1 MTFKLFRSFSKT
13 PYILSFHLSKR
24 VKHLIGLF
32 FVCLTLQ
39 GCVVATVAVVA
50 GGISVA
56 NDRRTLGKQIDDQS
70 IEFSAY
76 NALEENKAISDNA
89 NIQLVSVNG
98 SVLLVGQA
106 PNTYL
111 RDLVIKTVKETQ
123 NVTKIHD
130 QIRIGKVTSVT
141 TQSNDIWLTSKAKSA
156 LFSNDASSFNHIKVI
171 TENGEVFL
179 LGLVTDREAIQAVDV
194 VRKLSGV
201 AKVFRGFEIIN
212 ADS

>member
-1 MTFKLFRSFSKT
+1 MTFISSKIT
-13 PYILSFHLSKR
+13 NKSPI
-24 VKHLIGLF
+24 F
-32 FVCLTLQ
+32 FATLLGKKGTKFCAVFFMLLTLQ

-76 NALEENKAISDNA
+76 NKLTKNKAINDNT

-98 SVLLVGQA
+98 TVLLVGQA

-111 RDLVIKTVKETQ
+111 KDLIIKTLKETDS
-123 NVTKIHD
+123 VLKIHD
-130 QIRIGKVTSVT
+130 QIRIGNNTSIS
-141 TQSNDIWLTSKAKSA
+141 TQSNDIWLTSKVKSA

-179 LGLVTDREAIQAVDV
+179 LGLVTPEEAKQAVNV
-194 VRKLSGV
+194 TRRISGV
-201 AKVFRGFEIIN
+201 AKVYKAFELI
-212 ADS
+212 

>member
-1 MTFKLFRSFSKT
+1 MNFNLFPSFCRTSTT
-13 PYILSFHLSKR
+13 PNFSLTKPAKR
-24 VKHLIGLF
+24 LLGLL

-76 NALEENKAISDNA
+76 NDLEKNKAISDNT

-98 SVLLVGQA
+98 TVLLVGQS

-111 RDLVIKTVKETQ
+111 RDLVIKTVKQTQ
-123 NVTKIHD
+123 SVIKIHD
-130 QIRIGKVTSVT
+130 QIRIGKTTSVT

-156 LFSNDASSFNHIKVI
+156 LFSNDASSFNHIKVV

-179 LGLVTDREAIQAVDV
+179 LGLVTEQEAKQAVDV

-201 AKVFRGFEIIN
+201 AKVFRAFEIIN
-212 ADS
+212 ADT